1 MQLSMII
8 NKGGLIMTEYYPE
21 DYFDEDVPDDITEC
35 E

>member
-21 DYFDEDVPDDITEC
+21 DYFGEDVPDDIAENS
-35 E
+35 